1 MDIVTLVTDYT
12 LDNSTIQF
20 SMKIKKVG
28 IIGHKL
34 RDSDEETVNLL
45 EVLLAHDLIDNV
57 EFVSGGCPSG
67 GDRMAEQIAK
77 ECNIPIIIHYP
88 DKSNIESR
96 WDAISR
102 YMDRNTLISND
113 SDVLVA
119 MIDVKYKGTDD
130 ADTLHNIMN
139 STRGGTNDTIRKFT
153 KKFPT
158 KEIIFV

>member
-1 MDIVTLVTDYT
+1 
-12 LDNSTIQF
+12 
-20 SMKIKKVG
+20 MKKKFVG
-28 IIGHKL
+28 IIGYKK
-34 RDSDEETVNLL
+34 RDGDEDTVKLL
-45 EVLLAHDLIDNV
+45 EALLAHDLIDNAQ
-57 EFVSGGCPSG
+57 FVSGGCPSG

-77 ECNIPIIIHYP
+77 ECDIPITIHYP
-88 DKSNIESR
+88 DKDDITSR

-119 MIDVKYKGTDD
+119 VIDKKYEGSDD
-130 ADTLHNIMN
+130 ADTLQNIMN
-139 STRGGTNDTIRKFT
+139 STRGGTNDTIRKFS